1 MHRTSILRGA
11 RRALGVALA
20 LALALAGGA
29 QAGAAQETT
38 DSVEARSVLA
48 ADWRFEVSALT
59 GYQWFDESSALR
71 GAPTVGVRVTSPRL
85 WGPITLGAVGSFM
98 RPTTRGEYFPWNRQ
112 IYFSDQARRN
122 DTTLVFE
129 VSQQVNLAHVGLEAG
144 ARFGGRPRTAG
155 QLIDWRTISLDLTAG
170 IGAYGFWLDPE
181 QNRRNARR
189 SGGSYMLGAGIG
201 IPLAGSSSL
210 RLRVDDLI
218 FTDYNRDWFDLSD
231 PLFAE
236 ELWPNPYTPPKA
248 EPRIHN
254 PRLSVQFT
262 FVPGAGR

>member
-1 MHRTSILRGA
+1 MHRTNFLRAARRGA
-11 RRALGVALA
+11 GLA
-20 LALALAGGA
+20 LACAALARA
-29 QAGAAQETT
+29 AGAQETT
-38 DSVEARSVLA
+38 DSVQANSVIAPGL
-48 ADWRFEVSALT
+48 RFEVSALT

-71 GAPTVGVRVTSPRL
+71 GAPTVGVRITSPRI
-85 WGPITLGAVGSFM
+85 WGPITLGAVGSYM
-98 RPTTRGEYFPWNRQ
+98 RPVTRGDYFPWNRQ

-129 VSQQVNLAHVGLEAG
+129 VSQRVNLAHVGLEAG
-144 ARFGGRPRTAG
+144 ASFGGRPRTAG
-155 QLIDWRTISLDLTAG
+155 RLLDWRTLSLDATVG
-170 IGAYGFWLDPE
+170 IGAYSFWLDPE
-181 QNRRNARR
+181 QTRSNTRRT
-189 SGGSYMLGAGIG
+189 GGSYMLGAGIG

-218 FTDYNRDWFDLSD
+218 FTDYNRAWFDLSD

-236 ELWPNPYTPPKA
+236 ELWPNPKVPPKA